1 MLGGKNRGNEGQDG
15 RCALSREL
23 CVKPAF
29 PGQRSLAPPRTGVFS
44 VPLPGWQT
52 QLDVTSSAFI
62 PKAELKSLETLNIEF
77 GDTLTTV
84 PDSR

>member
-1 MLGGKNRGNEGQDG
+1 MLGGENQGNEGQDG
-15 RCALSREL
+15 RCALSRVL

-29 PGQRSLAPPRTGVFS
+29 PGQQSLAHPRTGVFS

-52 QLDVTSSAFI
+52 QLDVTSSTFT
-62 PKAELKSLETLNIEF
+62 PKAELRSLETLNIEF
-77 GDTLTTV
+77 GDALTTV